1 MKKMLIVDDES
12 GLRSLLS
19 SLFRGDYEIYLAE
32 DGKKALDIVNGNR
45 VDVVL
50 LDMKFKNM
58 DGLEILENIRK
69 YDKEV
74 KVFILTAF
82 TDPKKVNR
90 LYELN
95 IEGILQKPFDIFEL
109 KEKVDSVLF

>member
-1 MKKMLIVDDES
+1 MKKLLIVDDEL

-19 SLFRGDYEIYLAE
+19 SLFSEEYEVYLAE
-32 DGKKALDIVNGNR
+32 DGEQALDIVKGNR
-45 VDVVL
+45 VDLIL
-50 LDMKFKNM
+50 LDMRLKRM

-69 YDKEV
+69 YDEEV

-82 TDPKKVNR
+82 TDSKKVDR
-90 LYELN
+90 LHELR

-109 KEKVDSVLF
+109 KEKVDSVLV